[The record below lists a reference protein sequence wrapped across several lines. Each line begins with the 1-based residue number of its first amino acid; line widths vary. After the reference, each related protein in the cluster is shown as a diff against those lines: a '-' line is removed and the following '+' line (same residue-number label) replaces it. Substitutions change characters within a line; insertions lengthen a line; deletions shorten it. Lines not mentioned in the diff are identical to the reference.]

1 MHQSLCTITL
11 EVQPQNL
18 KALQECI
25 LELDRT
31 VKKPPDKDVSD
42 TDRSVNPY
50 AKLAKEV
57 PGLHFMSIM
66 IFEDERYDP
75 LVTIELNIDGD
86 IGTFLPQIE
95 VPVLQTYLRALIRCC
110 KRPSNRKRQAMY
122 DAITAP
128 GSKLPLTPF
137 LETCV
142 LRPAA
147 FHQGNRGLDRDLIL
161 QNDALFKD
169 LQKELKAPRF
179 SRPAD
184 ASQLH
189 QELRAALADKYPWL
203 TSERASRWTTR
214 ERIQDYAR
222 LAGFL
227 AIALF
232 CLSIPGMILALLMP
246 VWAAIAVS
254 YLAAFLLWRRIAAI
268 SAQTANVSEK
278 PPGVPDLPLAQRLAP
293 AIRARVGV
301 GVIGFLLAYIAALAL
316 LFSVLL
322 VPFYDEFTTLY
333 AASVRVLVTG
343 LLTIPLSIIGLI
355 AWVRWLEE
363 RDLVQENPKADPEKL
378 RLIKARENEA
388 EQNHMGSMVLVKP
401 GLLRAVLLHAGLW
414 GLGCLLRVTATDG
427 YLASMR
433 TIHFA
438 HWAIAGSG
446 GRLIFFSNFDGS
458 WESYLDDFIEKA
470 HQGLTLAWTNGIGF
484 PYTRFLVN
492 EGASKG
498 RQFKAWARR
507 SMAEGLFWFRAYQ
520 GLSVNQIERQY
531 RIASGLCKTA
541 LSKEEARVWAWDL

>member
-11 EVQPQNL
+11 EVHPQNL
-18 KALQECI
+18 KALHDCI
-25 LELDRT
+25 LELDKT
-31 VKKPPDKDVSD
+31 VGKRSDKDHSD
-42 TDRSVNPY
+42 TDRSMNPY
-50 AKLAKEV
+50 TKLAKEV

-75 LVTIELNIDGD
+75 LVTIELNVDGD

-110 KRPSNRKRQAMY
+110 KKPSNRKRRAMC

-147 FHQGNRGLDRDLIL
+147 FHQGNRGLDRDRIL
-161 QNDALFKD
+161 QNDALFRD
-169 LQKELKAPRF
+169 LQKELRAPRF
-179 SRPAD
+179 SHSAD
-184 ASQLH
+184 ESQIH
-189 QELRAALADKYPWL
+189 QELRASLSSKYPWL
-203 TSERASRWTTR
+203 ATEQVSRWSRR

-222 LAGFL
+222 LACFL

-232 CLSIPGMILALLMP
+232 CLSTPGMILALLMP
-246 VWAAIAVS
+246 AWAAIAVS

-268 SAQTANVSEK
+268 SAETANVSEK
-278 PPGVPDLPLAQRLAP
+278 PPGAPDLQQRPAPL
-293 AIRARVGV
+293 IRARVGT
-301 GVIGFLLAYIAALAL
+301 GVIGFLIAYIAALAL

-322 VPFYDEFTTLY
+322 VPFYGEFTTLY
-333 AASVRVLVTG
+333 AESVSVLVTG

-363 RDLVQENPKADPEKL
+363 RDPVQENPKKVDPEKL

-388 EQNHMGSMVLVKP
+388 EQNHMGSIVLVKP
-401 GLLRAVLLHAGLW
+401 GVLRAMLLHAGLW
-414 GLGCLLRVTATDG
+414 GLGYLLRVTAADG

-438 HWAIAGSG
+438 HWAIAGSS

-470 HQGLTLAWTNGIGF
+470 HQGLTLAWTNGAGF

-492 EGASKG
+492 EGASRG
-498 RQFKAWARR
+498 RLFKAWARH

-531 RIASGLCKTA
+531 RIANGLCKSA
-541 LSKEEARVWAWDL
+541 LSKEEAKVWAWDL